1 MASIEIA
8 HGDTRATV
16 RPDLGMLVAS
26 FSSEGRELLALPHSV
41 DDYARTG
48 SATAVPLL
56 FPWANRLDG
65 LRYSVQGRTI
75 DLSGASDL
83 LQFNA
88 GLPIHGALP
97 SLIALAVVDQGSDQL
112 AAVLE
117 PAPED
122 PLTRV
127 FPFPHRLGV
136 RVRVR
141 PSALTVETTLAAT
154 GDQPVPVAFGY
165 HPYLALPDG
174 DRDDWSV
181 SVSARKHL
189 VLDDRLLPT
198 GEAEPVDMRDVSL
211 RGRTFDDGYADLG
224 PAGRMALTGG
234 GHTLS
239 VELEQGYTH
248 AQVYAPAGARFVA
261 LEPMTAPANALVT
274 GTGLRYVQPGDEF
287 VARFTIT
294 LS

>member
-1 MASIEIA
+1 MAPIEIA

-16 RPDLGMLVAS
+16 LPELGMLVAS
-26 FSSEGRELLALPHSV
+26 FSCEGRELLALPHSV

-65 LRYSVQGRTI
+65 LRYSVRGRTV
-75 DLSGASDL
+75 DLSGASHL

-97 SLIALAVVDQGSDQL
+97 SLLAMAVVDQGSDEL

-117 PAPED
+117 PASDD
-122 PLTRV
+122 PLMQV
-127 FPFPHRLGV
+127 FPFAHRLGI
-136 RVRVR
+136 RVHVG
-141 PSALTVETTLAAT
+141 PSALTLQTRLAAT
-154 GDQPVPVAFGY
+154 GDEPVPVAFGY
-165 HPYLALPDG
+165 HPYLALPEG

-181 SVSARKHL
+181 SVSAREHL
-189 VLDDRLLPT
+189 LLDDRLLPT
-198 GEAEPVDMRDVSL
+198 GGAEPADLQHVSL

-224 PAGRMALTGG
+224 PTGTMSVAGA
-234 GHTLS
+234 GHTLT
-239 VELEQGYTH
+239 VAMEEGYTH

-274 GTGLRYVQPGDEF
+274 GTGLRHVQPGHEF

>member
-1 MASIEIA
+1 
-8 HGDTRATV
+8 
-16 RPDLGMLVAS
+16 MLVAS
-26 FSSEGRELLALPHSV
+26 FSSEGRELLALPHRL

-97 SLIALAVVDQGSDQL
+97 SLIAMAVVGQSSDQL

-154 GDQPVPVAFGY
+154 GDRPVPVAFGY

-181 SVSARKHL
+181 SVSAREHL

-198 GEAEPVDMRDVSL
+198 GEAEPVDVRD
-211 RGRTFDDGYADLG
+211 
-224 PAGRMALTGG
+224 
-234 GHTLS
+234 
-239 VELEQGYTH
+239 
-248 AQVYAPAGARFVA
+248 
-261 LEPMTAPANALVT
+261 
-274 GTGLRYVQPGDEF
+274 
-287 VARFTIT
+287 
-294 LS
+294 

>member
-97 SLIALAVVDQGSDQL
+97 SLIAMSVVDQGSDQL
-112 AAVLE
+112 AAALE
-117 PAPED
+117 PTPED

-141 PSALTVETTLAAT
+141 PSALMVETTLAAT

-181 SVSARKHL
+181 SVSAREHL
-189 VLDDRLLPT
+189 VLDERLLPT
-198 GEAEPVDMRDVSL
+198 GQTEPVDMRDVSL

-224 PAGRMALTGG
+224 PTGRMALTGG

-239 VELEQGYTH
+239 VVLEQGYTH

-274 GTGLRYVQPGDEF
+274 GTGLRHVQPGDEF

-294 LS
+294 LT